1 MFEVYITKAGKYLP
15 NNSISNDEME
25 SYLGLINDA
34 ASKARRLI
42 LRNNGITSRYYA
54 LDKNG
59 NPTHTNAQMA
69 NLAIEKL
76 YDESFT
82 KNDVELLSCGT
93 STPDLML
100 PSHAAMVHGLMNNRS
115 VELNS

>member
-1 MFEVYITKAGKYLP
+1 MFKVYIARAGKFLP
-15 NNSISNDEME
+15 NEPISNDKME

-34 ASKARRLI
+34 ASKARRII
-42 LRNNGITSRYYA
+42 LRNNGIITRYYA
-54 LDKNG
+54 LDTNG
-59 NPTHTNAQMA
+59 KATHSNAEMA

-100 PSHAAMVHGLMNNRS
+100 PSHAAMVHGFMKNKS
-115 VELNS
+115 VELF